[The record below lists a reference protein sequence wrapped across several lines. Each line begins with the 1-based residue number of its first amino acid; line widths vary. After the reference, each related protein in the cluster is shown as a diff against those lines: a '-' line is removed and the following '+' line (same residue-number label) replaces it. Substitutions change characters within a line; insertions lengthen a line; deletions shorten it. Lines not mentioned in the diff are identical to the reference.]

1 MKLLVTGGLGFIGS
15 NFINYWLCQHADD
28 YIFNV
33 DKVTYAANFEN
44 INDPNNRN
52 YRFVKADI
60 NDKKIMEEL
69 IASSDTVINFAAE
82 SHVDNSISSPR
93 EFLMS
98 NYMGVF
104 NILELV
110 RKYDKRF
117 HQVSTDEV
125 YGSLPLDSS
134 DRFDERSCYKPRN
147 PYSSTKAAAD
157 FLIRSYVNTYG
168 IKATISN
175 CSNNFGPNQ
184 HPEKLIP
191 KTILNVISN
200 KKIPIYGDGKQVR
213 DWIYVEDHCVAL
225 DLILHNG
232 RIGETYLVSS
242 ENEVS
247 NIDVVNKILNI
258 LDTPDK
264 LIEHVSDR
272 PGHDERYSLSPEKIR
287 KDLGWYPKH
296 NFDEALKDTIRHYTK
311 NINKYTR
318 MHTVSLD

>member
-1 MKLLVTGGLGFIGS
+1 MRLLVTGGLGFIGS
-15 NFINYWLCQHADD
+15 NFINYWISNHPDD
-28 YIFNV
+28 YIVNV
-33 DKVTYAANFEN
+33 DKVTYAANFDN
-44 INDPNNRN
+44 ISEPDNRN

-60 NDKKIMEEL
+60 NDKKVMEEL
-69 IASSDTVINFAAE
+69 IASSDTIINFAAE
-82 SHVDNSISSPR
+82 SHVDNSIASPE
-93 EFLMS
+93 EFLKS

-125 YGSLPLDSS
+125 YGSLPLDSH
-134 DRFDERSCYKPRN
+134 DCFDENSCYNPRN

-157 FLIRSYVNTYG
+157 HLIRAYVNTYG

-191 KTILNVISN
+191 KTILNALSN
-200 KKIPIYGDGKQVR
+200 QRIPIYGSGKQVR
-213 DWIYVEDHCVAL
+213 DWIYVEDHCTAL
-225 DLILHNG
+225 DLIIHNG

-242 ENEVS
+242 ENEMS
-247 NIDVVNKILNI
+247 NIEVVNKIMSI
-258 LDTPDK
+258 LDAPNN

-272 PGHDERYSLSPEKIR
+272 PGHDKRYALSPEKIKR
-287 KDLGWYPKH
+287 ELGWSPRN
-296 NFDEALKDTIRHYTK
+296 NFEDALRKTINHYQE
-311 NINKYTR
+311 NISMYTR
-318 MHTVSLD
+318 VKRV

>member
-1 MKLLVTGGLGFIGS
+1 MRLLVTGGLGFIGS
-15 NFINYWLCQHADD
+15 NFINYWLSNYPDD
-28 YIFNV
+28 DIVNV
-33 DKVTYAANFEN
+33 DKVTYAANFDN
-44 INDPNNRN
+44 ISEPNNRN

-60 NDKKIMEEL
+60 NDKKVMEEL
-69 IASSDTVINFAAE
+69 IASSDTIINFAAE
-82 SHVDNSISSPR
+82 SHVDNSIASPE
-93 EFLMS
+93 EFLKS

-125 YGSLPLDSS
+125 YGSLPLDSH
-134 DRFDERSCYKPRN
+134 DRFDEKSCYNPRN

-157 FLIRSYVNTYG
+157 HLIRAYVNTYG

-191 KTILNVISN
+191 KTILNALSSQR
-200 KKIPIYGDGKQVR
+200 IPIYGSGKQVR
-213 DWIYVEDHCVAL
+213 DWIYVEDHCIAL
-225 DLILHNG
+225 DLIIHNG

-242 ENEVS
+242 ENEMS
-247 NIDVVNKILNI
+247 NIEVVNRILSI
-258 LDTPDK
+258 LDSPNN

-272 PGHDERYSLSPEKIR
+272 PGHDKRYALSPEKIKR
-287 KDLGWYPKH
+287 ELGWSPRN
-296 NFDEALKDTIRHYTK
+296 NFEGALRKTIHHYQE
-311 NINKYTR
+311 NISMYTR
-318 MHTVSLD
+318 VKRV